1 MAKPI
6 GALLRAPAGPIDL
19 HALDTRATPGF
30 RRGKAAAKRE
40 QAALAERLS
49 DLQEQLYAEGRS
61 GGQRSVLL
69 VLQGLDT
76 SGKGGTVR
84 HVVGQC
90 DPAGLHVASFG
101 RPTPEERKHDFLWR
115 IRRQLPRPGK
125 VGVFDRSHYEDV
137 LAARVRGSVP
147 KRTWSRRYGAINR
160 FEAELADGGM
170 RIVKCMLHISREE
183 QKERLIARLEDPTK
197 HWKYNPRDLED
208 RALWDD
214 YMAAYADAIERCD
227 TEAAP
232 WHIVPADRK
241 WYRNW
246 AITKLLI
253 ETFEDLALRWPEP
266 DFDLEAE
273 QRKLRA
279 IP

>member
-1 MAKPI
+1 MAKRMSDR
-6 GALLRAPAGPIDL
+6 LRVHDL
-19 HALDTRATPGF
+19 DAIDTRATPGF
-30 RRGKAAAKRE
+30 KGGKSGAQKE

-49 DLQEQLYAEGRS
+49 TLQEQLYAEGRS

-90 DPAGLHVASFG
+90 DPSGLHIASFG

-125 VGVFDRSHYEDV
+125 LGVFDRSHYEDV
-137 LAARVRGSVP
+137 LAARVRGTVP
-147 KRTWSRRYGAINR
+147 KRTWSRRYDAINR
-160 FEAELADGGM
+160 FEAELTEGGM
-170 RIVKCMLHISREE
+170 TIVKCMLHISPEE

-197 HWKYNPRDLED
+197 RWKYNPRDLED

-214 YMAAYADAIERCD
+214 YMAAYADALERCD
-227 TEAAP
+227 TDAAP
-232 WHIVPADRK
+232 WHVVPADRK

-246 AITKLLI
+246 AITRLLC
-253 ETFEDLALRWPEP
+253 EQLEELGLRWPEP
-266 DFDLEAE
+266 AFDVAE
-273 QRKLRA
+273 ELQRLRN